1 MKTLGL
7 IGGTGWVST
16 VDYYRLINQEVNK
29 RMGGLNAGKILLHSF
44 NYADINA
51 LNKKNNLD
59 SVYEMVENAAQ
70 DIIGIGADG
79 IVLCAN
85 TLHKFADRLQ
95 KEITKPIIH
104 IAEAAAE
111 KIKNKSMNKVGLL
124 GTKYTMEWDFYKT
137 RLSNKG
143 ITALVPETEDRQFIH
158 DTIFNE
164 LLIEVFKKESKERIL
179 RIMDDLKSQGA
190 EGIVLGCTELP
201 LVIKANDTDLPIINT
216 LEIHAK
222 AAVDFA
228 LS

>member
-7 IGGTGWVST
+7 IGGTGWVSS

-29 RMGGLNAGKILLHSF
+29 RMGGLNAGEILLHSF

-51 LNKKNNLD
+51 LNIKNDFD
-59 SVYEMVENAAQ
+59 SVYDMVKNAAQ
-70 DIIGIGADG
+70 NVISIGADG
-79 IVLCAN
+79 ILLCAN
-85 TLHKFADRLQ
+85 TLHKFADKLE

-104 IAEAAAE
+104 IAEATAGE
-111 KIKNKSMNKVGLL
+111 IKNKGMSKVGLL

-143 ITALVPETEDRQFIH
+143 ITAIIPETEDRQFIH

-164 LLIEVFKKESKERIL
+164 LLVEIFSEESKHRLL
-179 RIMDDLKSQGA
+179 RIIDDLKYNGA

-201 LVIKANDTDLPIINT
+201 LIIKENDTSLPIINT
-216 LEIHAK
+216 LEVHAK